1 MPANCSYIL
10 AFIIVIIQ
18 NCAAVDAAVETSV
31 GSLTCLAQSLVAM
44 MQQSDKAKTAPRR
57 PGLATTGRNQI
68 YAHLLTAIWSCVTR
82 SEVARVIAASQSSVD
97 TLKRLSSNAATK
109 TFADGIL
116 AVMRRKA
123 VGVGPA
129 RARRRAPLQELPIEH
144 IFQ

>member
-1 MPANCSYIL
+1 MYII

-31 GSLTCLAQSLVAM
+31 GSLTCLAQSLVVM
-44 MQQSDKAKTAPRR
+44 T
-57 PGLATTGRNQI
+57 GLATTGHNQI

-109 TFADGIL
+109 TLADGIL

-129 RARRRAPLQELPIEH
+129 RARRRAPLQEIPIETLS
-144 IFQ
+144 Q